1 MATQLLRL
9 RSQLRLA
16 INRLMLSTS
25 ESARAPEGP
34 PESAVDT
41 TIRTPEAFCLAL
53 KAARERRGISLAKI
67 AEATKVCPSHFA
79 ALERGDV
86 RRWPKGLFRRAF
98 FRGYIGMIGVPIA
111 ETMEE
116 FARLFPDDT
125 AAATPTAKPVAAAST
140 LRLSFD
146 TAWDGPKPPIRSRL
160 LAAAIDAGAVLVLAA
175 AASWLLGANA
185 AMMAVFAAM
194 SYFTLATVLLGD
206 SPTACAMRW
215 HRDRATVQ
223 RATGGEAQVTA
234 PSRLSQAWQSCGE
247 IITLAFGNAGEQTS
261 EKPTPLREHR
271 MWTRDARR
279 VAPRHGPTRLRVRF
293 KLP

>member
-1 MATQLLRL
+1 
-9 RSQLRLA
+9 
-16 INRLMLSTS
+16 MLSTS
-25 ESARAPEGP
+25 ESARALDVP
-34 PESAVDT
+34 PERAVDT

-53 KAARERRGISLAKI
+53 KAARERRGVSLARI
-67 AEATKVCPSHFA
+67 AEVTKVCPSHFA

-98 FRGYIGMIGVPIA
+98 FKGYVGMIGLPVA

-125 AAATPTAKPVAAAST
+125 ATAPKTQPLAAAAST

-146 TAWDGPKPPIRSRL
+146 SSWDGPKPPIRSRV
-160 LAAAIDAGAVLVLAA
+160 LAAAIDAVAVLILAA
-175 AASWLLGANA
+175 AASWLLSSNA
-185 AMMAVFAAM
+185 AMIAVITAM

-206 SPTACAMRW
+206 SPTACAIRW

-223 RATGGEAQVTA
+223 PATAGEAPVTT
-234 PSRLSQAWQSCGE
+234 PSRLSQAWQRCVE
-247 IITLAFGNAGEQTS
+247 ITTLAFGSADDQTS
-261 EKPTPLREHR
+261 EKPTALRDR
-271 MWTRDARR
+271 RIWTSDARR
-279 VAPRHGPTRLRVRF
+279 VAPRQGPTRLRVRF

>member
-1 MATQLLRL
+1 
-9 RSQLRLA
+9 
-16 INRLMLSTS
+16 MLSTS
-25 ESARAPEGP
+25 ESARAPEGT
-34 PESAVDT
+34 PERAVDT

-53 KAARERRGISLAKI
+53 KAARERRGISLARI

-98 FRGYIGMIGVPIA
+98 FRGYVGMIGLPVA
-111 ETMEE
+111 ETMDE

-125 AAATPTAKPVAAAST
+125 AAAPTAKPVAATDT

-146 TAWDGPKPPIRSRL
+146 TSWDGPKPPIRSRL

-185 AMMAVFAAM
+185 AMMAVFTAM

-206 SPTACAMRW
+206 SPTACAIRW

-223 RATGGEAQVTA
+223 TAAAGEAPVTT
-234 PSRLSQAWQSCGE
+234 PSRLSQAWQSCVE
-247 IITLAFGNAGEQTS
+247 IATLVLGHAGEQTS

-271 MWTRDARR
+271 MWTSDARR

>member
-1 MATQLLRL
+1 
-9 RSQLRLA
+9 
-16 INRLMLSTS
+16 MLSTS

-53 KAARERRGISLAKI
+53 KAARERRGVSLAKI
-67 AEATKVCPSHFA
+67 AEVTKVCPSHFA

-98 FRGYIGMIGVPIA
+98 FRSYIGMIGVPIA

-116 FARLFPDDT
+116 FARLFPDDI
-125 AAATPTAKPVAAAST
+125 AAAPTAKPVAAAST

-146 TAWDGPKPPIRSRL
+146 TSWDGPKPPIRSRL
-160 LAAAIDAGAVLVLAA
+160 LAAAIDAGAVLVLTT

-185 AMMAVFAAM
+185 AMMAVFTAM

-206 SPTACAMRW
+206 SPTACAIRW

-223 RATGGEAQVTA
+223 PATAVEAPVLT
-234 PSRLSQAWQSCGE
+234 PSRLSQAWQSCVE
-247 IITLAFGNAGEQTS
+247 LATLVLGRSGEQTS
-261 EKPTPLREHR
+261 EKPTPLGEHR
-271 MWTRDARR
+271 MWTSDARR